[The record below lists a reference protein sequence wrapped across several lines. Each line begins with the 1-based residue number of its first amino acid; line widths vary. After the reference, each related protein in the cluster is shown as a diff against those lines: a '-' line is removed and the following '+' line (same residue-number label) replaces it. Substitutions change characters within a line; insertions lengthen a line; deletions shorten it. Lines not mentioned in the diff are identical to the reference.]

1 MQPASFST
9 RFAAMNLDMLIF
21 TAILQGVAM
30 LLESN
35 APELATVPNLSIFS
49 FVFSLIYFVYPTKA
63 SGRTLGKMLLGIK
76 VVPKDNFKGS
86 VSWLQ
91 AILREIVG
99 KLISTIPLFL
109 GYLWARF
116 NADGKAWHDMISG
129 TQVVSL
135 VYEEEKTTL
144 QKIQQV
150 MLGILTIPLG
160 VGLIIMA
167 FLYTSMPLDSIKEKI
182 EAAGIQVGSL
192 TGSLGGGLHFSEIRR
207 HDENQNFSLGS
218 VDVKFSVSALVY
230 DRIFIIEKLTADEGH
245 IEVPPEFS
253 WATVFLNLMALGSG
267 DNGTTLGN
275 FKMAK
280 MQLKNISFEHKKTV
294 VSRLEEF
301 SVKNLE
307 MADKELRIGEA
318 QFKIPGFTLKTLD
331 FKSAFGRIEVTA
343 ATGGMGPEFLPLL
356 KAPVD
361 FHFRGAIGKNPK
373 TTKLEGGMTIDK
385 IKFNY
390 DGGKLAITA
399 DKLLLNEMFKTALPL
414 EDLDLKLNA
423 EGANA
428 LELMS
433 SLNIEYAIKV
443 CGNEFKP
450 EADKGPTLAR
460 ADRQFHFSMMPKPI
474 ENFGEV
480 IFAKDAT
487 FDQLFL
493 YQLQGKKQIS
503 PAFANHQEMVS
514 DLCYQK
520 TIANLQPP
528 ELEKIQ
534 PLFAAAG
541 TVASGEGLQALLLK
555 SVPITVSRQ
564 QSKETVAEAT
574 PAPAVTPVAE
584 AAPATAV
591 TPATVASPA
600 PATTPSTAPTPAI
613 AQTPVPTASAAP
625 SPAASP
631 AISPSPVASPAAVT
645 APAMAEQA
653 KAAMTEARNLLRAG
667 KYAEAKAT
675 LEAVRITNTILP
687 ATEQG
692 AFHNL
697 KAWIYLYSSDA
708 AQAAQSFEQAFN
720 ARKEISDAEGLL
732 RANEDLKKDAEAA
745 KWLEYIKKTLKEHP
759 ELKSHLSPNMQKRF
773 VIPNEAAAESHP

>member
-1 MQPASFST
+1 
-9 RFAAMNLDMLIF
+9 
-21 TAILQGVAM
+21 
-30 LLESN
+30 
-35 APELATVPNLSIFS
+35 
-49 FVFSLIYFVYPTKA
+49 
-63 SGRTLGKMLLGIK
+63 
-76 VVPKDNFKGS
+76 
-86 VSWLQ
+86 
-91 AILREIVG
+91 
-99 KLISTIPLFL
+99 
-109 GYLWARF
+109 
-116 NADGKAWHDMISG
+116 
-129 TQVVSL
+129 
-135 VYEEEKTTL
+135 
-144 QKIQQV
+144 
-150 MLGILTIPLG
+150 
-160 VGLIIMA
+160 
-167 FLYTSMPLDSIKEKI
+167 
-182 EAAGIQVGSL
+182 
-192 TGSLGGGLHFSEIRR
+192 
-207 HDENQNFSLGS
+207 
-218 VDVKFSVSALVY
+218 
-230 DRIFIIEKLTADEGH
+230 
-245 IEVPPEFS
+245 
-253 WATVFLNLMALGSG
+253 
-267 DNGTTLGN
+267 
-275 FKMAK
+275 
-280 MQLKNISFEHKKTV
+280 
-294 VSRLEEF
+294 
-301 SVKNLE
+301 
-307 MADKELRIGEA
+307 
-318 QFKIPGFTLKTLD
+318 
-331 FKSAFGRIEVTA
+331 
-343 ATGGMGPEFLPLL
+343 MGPEFLPLL

-390 DGGKLAITA
+390 DGGKLAIAA

-423 EGANA
+423 EGTNA
-428 LELMS
+428 LEIMS

-460 ADRQFHFSMMPKPI
+460 ADRQFHFSMMPKPV
-474 ENFGEV
+474 ENFGQV

-493 YQLQGKKQIS
+493 YQLQGKKQIA

-520 TIANLQPP
+520 TIASLQPP

-534 PLFAAAG
+534 PLFAAAD

-564 QSKETVAEAT
+564 QSKEMVAEAT
-574 PAPAVTPVAE
+574 PAPAAL
-584 AAPATAV
+584 
-591 TPATVASPA
+591 PATVASPA
-600 PATTPSTAPTPAI
+600 TAT
-613 AQTPVPTASAAP
+613 AQTPAASVTP

-631 AISPSPVASPAAVT
+631 VTSPSPVASPTVSAAAT
-645 APAMAEQA
+645 PPATAEQA
-653 KAAMTEARNLLRAG
+653 KAAMTEARNFLRAG
-667 KYAEAKAT
+667 KYAEAKAA
-675 LEAVRITNTILP
+675 LEAVPITNTTLP

-759 ELKSHLSPNMQKRF
+759 ELKSHLTPNMQKRF
-773 VIPNEAAAESHP
+773 VVPNEAAAESHP